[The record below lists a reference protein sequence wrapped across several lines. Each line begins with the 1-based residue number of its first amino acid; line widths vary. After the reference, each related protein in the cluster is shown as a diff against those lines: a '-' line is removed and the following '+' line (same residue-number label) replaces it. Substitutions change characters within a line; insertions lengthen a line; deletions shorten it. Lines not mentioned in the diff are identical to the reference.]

1 MTLFDYLAL
10 GTVAAFTLISLFRG
24 VLHEL
29 VGLLSWVAAFIAARF
44 LAVPVADTGLRS
56 IEPPA
61 LAVVA
66 AFILVFL
73 AVRLGMMLLQSV
85 LSAGVRAVGLD
96 GANRLLGAAFGALK
110 GVLAVTVAV
119 LACAFT
125 ELPQSPEWRDSQ
137 TAFVFEGLASLAV
150 PYLPPFVAEQIHY
163 QPLSTE

>member
-10 GTVAAFTLISLFRG
+10 GTVAVFVLVSLFRG

-29 VGLLSWVAAFIAARF
+29 VGLLSWVAAFAGARF
-44 LAVPVADTGLRS
+44 LAAPVAEAWLGS

-61 LAVVA
+61 LAVSA

-73 AVRLGMMLLQSV
+73 AVRLGMVLLQSA
-85 LSAGVRAVGLD
+85 LSAWVRALGLD
-96 GANRLLGAAFGALK
+96 GANRLLGALFGAAK
-110 GVLAVTVAV
+110 GVLAVTLAV

-125 ELPQSPEWRDSQ
+125 PLPQSPEWQNSQ
-137 TAFVFEGLASLAV
+137 TAFVFEGLAALAV
-150 PYLPPFVAEQIHY
+150 PYLPPFLAGQIPY